1 MNAVR
6 SDYLTWDDRC
16 EACWDALGQW
26 VCDGEKPLT
35 QRVLASAEAVNALS
49 GQSEVVA
56 VTDNLALCV
65 ADPAEYGIRV
75 REAVEKCAARLS
87 LEWLQHM
94 SERTYA
100 EFKAAGPRRRAYS
113 EYDDDTTCFV
123 DWADV
128 DVMEVV
134 A

>member
-6 SDYLTWDDRC
+6 SEGLTWDDRC
-16 EACWDALGQW
+16 EAAWDALGQW

-35 QRVLASAEAVNALS
+35 QRVLANAKAVNALS
-49 GQSEVVA
+49 AHSEVITA
-56 VTDNLALCV
+56 ADNLALCV
-65 ADPAEYGIRV
+65 ADPTKYGIRV
-75 REAVEKCAARLS
+75 REAVEKCAARLA

-94 SERTYA
+94 SERAYD
-100 EFKAAGPRRRAYS
+100 EFRAAGPRRRVHS
-113 EYDDDTTCFV
+113 ECDDDTTCFV

-134 A
+134 E